1 MSFKSF
7 KDADGACQLSRVC
20 TVCMADLAV
29 DLLADEVIVSLE
41 SAREMRCQ
49 EMLNSVLVPMPAIVA
64 VEVVE
69 L

>member
-1 MSFKSF
+1 
-7 KDADGACQLSRVC
+7 
-20 TVCMADLAV
+20 MADLAV